1 MLVLVGPSASGKT
14 EAAKQLIDKYKMRKL
29 VTYTSRSKR
38 PNEIEGVDYHFL
50 TKEEFEKRIKED
62 FFLEYV
68 DYNGNYYGTSKEGL
82 DEDKVVILEPTG
94 LKHYLLKAKDKIKI
108 CYLKC
113 PIEIREERMKNRGD
127 DELSIEKRLA
137 SDDKIFTPEIEKLA
151 DWVID
156 GYGKTIEAMGHEI
169 YLLYKDKVNNR

>member
-1 MLVLVGPSASGKT
+1 MT
-14 EAAKQLIDKYKMRKL
+14 
-29 VTYTSRSKR
+29 T
-38 PNEIEGVDYHFL
+38 
-50 TKEEFEKRIKED
+50 
-62 FFLEYV
+62 
-68 DYNGNYYGTSKEGL
+68 
-82 DEDKVVILEPTG
+82 
-94 LKHYLLKAKDKIKI
+94 KDKIKI

-156 GYGKTIEAMGHEI
+156 GYGKTIEALGDEI

>member
-1 MLVLVGPSASGKT
+1 MLILVSGPSGVGKST
-14 EAAKQLIDKYKMRKL
+14 IINELLKRHENLKVMT
-29 VTYTSRSKR
+29 TYTTREAR
-38 PNEIEGVDYHFL
+38 EMVDGAYYHVS
-50 TKEEFEKRIKED
+50 KEEFEKRIKED

-156 GYGKTIEAMGHEI
+156 GYGKTIEAMGDEI